1 MSFRTPTEV
10 DVENLASVCSTV
22 ILALALKPQNRG
34 LLNDWNKFLKGVGA
48 ALQGLIELS
57 NSKVKL
63 F

>member
-1 MSFRTPTEV
+1 MSFDTPTEV

-34 LLNDWNKFLKGVGA
+34 LWNDWIKGVGA

-57 NSKVKL
+57 NSKV
-63 F
+63 